1 MAVKISGVLK
11 DGTGKPVQ
19 NCTIQL
25 KAKRN
30 STTVVVNT
38 LASENPDEAG
48 RYSMDVEYGQYSVI
62 LLVEGFPPSHA
73 GTITV
78 YEDSQPGTLNDFL
91 GAMTE
96 DDARPEAL
104 RRFEL
109 MVEEVARNASAV
121 AQNTAA
127 AKKSA
132 SDASTSAREAATHA
146 TDAAGSARAAST
158 SAGQAASSAQSASS
172 SAGTASTKATEASK
186 SAAAAESSKS
196 AAATSAG
203 AAKTSETNAAASQ
216 QSAATSASTA
226 TTKASEAATSAR
238 DAAAS
243 KEAAKSS
250 ETSAASSAS
259 SAASSAMAAGNSAK
273 AAKTSETNAKS
284 SETAAEQSASAAAG
298 SKTAAALSAS
308 AASTSAGQA
317 SASATA
323 AGKSA
328 ESAASSAST
337 ATTKAGEATEQASAA
352 ARSASA
358 AKTSE
363 TNAKASETRA
373 ESSKTAAA
381 SSASSAASSASSA
394 SASKDEATRQASAAK
409 SSATTASTKATEAAG
424 SATAAAQSKSTA
436 ESAATRAETAAKRA
450 EDIASAVALEDAS
463 TTKKGIVQLSSAT
476 NSTSESLAATPK
488 AVKAAY
494 DLANGKYTAQD
505 ATTAQ
510 KGIIQ
515 LSSATNSTS
524 ETLAATPK
532 AVKSAYDN
540 AEKRLQKDQ
549 NGADIPDKGRFLNNI
564 NAVSK
569 TDFADK
575 RGMRYVRVNAP
586 AGATSGKYYP
596 VVVMRSAGS
605 VSELA
610 SRVIITTATRTAGDP
625 MNNCEFNGFVM
636 PGGWTDRGRYA
647 YGMFWQYQNNE
658 RAIHSIMMS
667 NKGDDLRSVFYVD
680 GAAFPVF
687 AFIEDGLSISAPG
700 ADLVVNDTTYKFGA
714 TNPATECIAADVI
727 LDFKSGR
734 GFYESHSLIVN
745 DNLSCKKLFATDE
758 IVARGGNQIRMI
770 GGEYGALWRNDGA
783 KTYLLLTNQGDV
795 YGGWNTLRPF
805 AIDNATGELVIGTK
819 LSASLNGNAL
829 TATKLQTP
837 RLVSGVEFDGSK
849 DITLTAAHVAAFAR
863 RATDTYADADGGVPW
878 NAESGAYN
886 VTRSG
891 DSYILV
897 NFYTGVGSCRTLQMK
912 AHYRNGGLFYRSSR
926 DGYGFEEDWAEVYT
940 SKNLPPESYPVG
952 APIPW
957 PSDTVPSGYAL
968 MQGQTFDKSAY
979 PKLAAAYPSGVI
991 PDMRGWT
998 IKGKPASGRAVLSQE
1013 QDGIKSHTH
1022 SASVSST
1029 DLGTKTTSSFDYGTK
1044 STNNTGAH
1052 THSLSGSTNAA
1063 GNHSHRDGRRFN
1075 PSVFKDTYQY
1085 GYTSSGQNT
1094 WGVQGSVGMSTG
1106 WLANTSTDGN
1116 HSHSL
1121 SGTAASAGAH
1131 AHTVGIGA
1139 HTHSVAIGSHG
1150 HTITVNAAGNAENT
1164 VKNIAFNYIVRLA

>member
-78 YEDSQPGTLNDFL
+78 YEDSRPGTLNDFL

-109 MVEEVARNASAV
+109 MVEEVARNASVV

-158 SAGQAASSAQSASS
+158 SAGQAATSAQSASS

-216 QSAATSASTA
+216 KSAATSASAA

-250 ETSAASSAS
+250 ETNASSSAS
-259 SAASSAMAAGNSAK
+259 SVASSATAAGNSAK
-273 AAKTSETNAKS
+273 AAKTSETNARS
-284 SETAAEQSASAAAG
+284 SETAAGQSASAAAG
-298 SKTAAALSAS
+298 SKTAAASSAS

-394 SASKDEATRQASAAK
+394 SASKDEASRQASAAK
-409 SSATTASTKATEAAG
+409 GSATTASTKATEAAG

-745 DNLSCKKLFATDE
+745 DNLPCKKLFATDE

-891 DSYILV
+891 DTYILV

-1052 THSLSGSTNAA
+1052 THSVSGTAASAGAHTHSMTFVSGGSSGAPGSGSPDY
-1063 GNHSHRDGRRFN
+1063 SKY
-1075 PSVFKDTYQY
+1075 SVN
-1085 GYTSSGQNT
+1085 TSSAGAHT
-1094 WGVQGSVGMSTG
+1094 HSV
-1106 WLANTSTDGN
+1106 
-1116 HSHSL
+1116 

>member
-1 MAVKISGVLK
+1 MRDDFCVFILTHGRPDKVLTYRTLRRA
-11 DGTGKPVQ
+11 GYTGKIFIVVDDEDKTRHQ
-19 NCTIQL
+19 YMAEFGEQVLVFSKADIASRFDEADNFCDRRSIFYARNACFDQAKLVGCKYFIQL
-25 KAKRN
+25 DDDYHEFQFRVDRN
-30 STTVVVNT
+30 YDQAYFPIRKLDAILSEM
-38 LASENPDEAG
+38 LA
-48 RYSMDVEYGQYSVI
+48 Y
-62 LLVEGFPPSHA
+62 
-73 GTITV
+73 
-78 YEDSQPGTLNDFL
+78 YESIPALSIAMSQGGDFL
-91 GAMTE
+91 GDNGGHASWVKRKAMNSFICSVDRPFSFMGRINEDVNTYTNLGRCGELFMTIGAVQLGQKQTQKNSGGMTE
-96 DDARPEAL
+96 LYLDSGTY
-104 RRFEL
+104 
-109 MVEEVARNASAV
+109 VS
-121 AQNTAA
+121 
-127 AKKSA
+127 
-132 SDASTSAREAATHA
+132 HA

-196 AAATSAG
+196 AAATSAS

-238 DAAAS
+238 DASAS

-250 ETSAASSAS
+250 ETNASSSAS
-259 SAASSAMAAGNSAK
+259 SAASSATAAGNSAK
-273 AAKTSETNAKS
+273 AAKTSETNARS
-284 SETAAEQSASAAAG
+284 SETAAGQSASAAAG
-298 SKTAAALSAS
+298 SKTAAASSAS

-363 TNAKASETRA
+363 TNAKASETSA

-476 NSTSESLAATPK
+476 NSTSE
-488 AVKAAY
+488 
-494 DLANGKYTAQD
+494 
-505 ATTAQ
+505 
-510 KGIIQ
+510 
-515 LSSATNSTS
+515 
-524 ETLAATPK
+524 TLAATPK

-549 NGADIPDKGRFLNNI
+549 NGADIPDKGCFLNNI

-758 IVARGGNQIRMI
+758 IVARGGNQIRMN
-770 GGEYGALWRNDGA
+770 R
-783 KTYLLLTNQGDV
+783 
-795 YGGWNTLRPF
+795 
-805 AIDNATGELVIGTK
+805 
-819 LSASLNGNAL
+819 
-829 TATKLQTP
+829 
-837 RLVSGVEFDGSK
+837 
-849 DITLTAAHVAAFAR
+849 
-863 RATDTYADADGGVPW
+863 
-878 NAESGAYN
+878 
-886 VTRSG
+886 
-891 DSYILV
+891 
-897 NFYTGVGSCRTLQMK
+897 
-912 AHYRNGGLFYRSSR
+912 
-926 DGYGFEEDWAEVYT
+926 
-940 SKNLPPESYPVG
+940 
-952 APIPW
+952 
-957 PSDTVPSGYAL
+957 
-968 MQGQTFDKSAY
+968 
-979 PKLAAAYPSGVI
+979 
-991 PDMRGWT
+991 
-998 IKGKPASGRAVLSQE
+998 
-1013 QDGIKSHTH
+1013 
-1022 SASVSST
+1022 
-1029 DLGTKTTSSFDYGTK
+1029 
-1044 STNNTGAH
+1044 
-1052 THSLSGSTNAA
+1052 
-1063 GNHSHRDGRRFN
+1063 
-1075 PSVFKDTYQY
+1075 
-1085 GYTSSGQNT
+1085 
-1094 WGVQGSVGMSTG
+1094 WGVWCIM
-1106 WLANTSTDGN
+1106 A
-1116 HSHSL
+1116 
-1121 SGTAASAGAH
+1121 
-1131 AHTVGIGA
+1131 
-1139 HTHSVAIGSHG
+1139 
-1150 HTITVNAAGNAENT
+1150 
-1164 VKNIAFNYIVRLA
+1164 